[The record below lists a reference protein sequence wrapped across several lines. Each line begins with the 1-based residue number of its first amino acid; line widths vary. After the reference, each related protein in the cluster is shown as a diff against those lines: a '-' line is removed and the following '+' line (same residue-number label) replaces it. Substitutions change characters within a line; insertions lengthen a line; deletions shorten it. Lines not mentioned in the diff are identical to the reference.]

1 LKKGGFMTGVEL
13 STKVLRLLEVF
24 EQEERGYY
32 ELLNLY
38 NLSIS
43 TEEFSEIFTAGT
55 PQLTPTNC

>member
-1 LKKGGFMTGVEL
+1 MTGVEL